1 MTPWGRR
8 LPTPCRLVAA
18 GLALGAVPAG
28 CDRIYGFHREARLR
42 SAPDLECIGHVLAT
56 MAEIET
62 VTRSHHSG
70 DTAITLSGLKTPAY
84 TSDQFSFY
92 GRPGS
97 HIAGNLRLHVDWAG
111 VRTFSQ
117 YQQSFGGPMPP
128 EYVQATRAVMLRI
141 EQRVAAECDLPE
153 LPAAIRDDC
162 TRVSCGAPAAPA
174 SAAH

>member
-1 MTPWGRR
+1 MGR
-8 LPTPCRLVAA
+8 LLATACRLTAA
-18 GLALGAVPAG
+18 GLALGTVLAG
-28 CDRIYGFHREARLR
+28 CDRIYGFHREARIR
-42 SAPDLECIGHVLAT
+42 SAPDLECIAHVLGT

-70 DTAITLSGLKTPAY
+70 GTAITSSGLKTPAS

-92 GRPGS
+92 GRAGS
-97 HIAGNLRLHVDWAG
+97 HVAGNLRLHVDWAG

-128 EYVQATRAVMLRI
+128 EYVEATRAVMLRI
-141 EQRVAAECDLPE
+141 EQRVAAECDVPE

-162 TRVSCGAPAAPA
+162 TRVSCGVASPAASSA
-174 SAAH
+174 SVAR

>member
-1 MTPWGRR
+1 MDRR
-8 LPTPCRLVAA
+8 LATACRLTAA
-18 GLALGAVPAG
+18 GMALGAVLAG
-28 CDRIYGFHREARLR
+28 CDRIYGFHREARIM
-42 SAPDLECIGHVLAT
+42 SAPDPECVAHVLAT

-62 VTRSHHSG
+62 VERSHYSG
-70 DTAITLSGLKTPAY
+70 GTAITLSGLKTPAN
-84 TSDQFSFY
+84 TSDGFAFY

-97 HIAGNLRLHVDWAG
+97 HVAGGLSLHVDWAG

-128 EYVQATRAVMLRI
+128 EYVEATRAVMQRV
-141 EQRVAAECDLPE
+141 EQRVAAECDVPE

-162 TRVSCGAPAAPA
+162 KGVGCGAPAAAA